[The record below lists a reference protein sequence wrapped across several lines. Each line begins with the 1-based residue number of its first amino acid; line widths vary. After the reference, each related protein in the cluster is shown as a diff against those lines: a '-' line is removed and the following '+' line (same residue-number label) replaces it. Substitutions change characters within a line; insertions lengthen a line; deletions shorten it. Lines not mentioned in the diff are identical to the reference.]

1 MNSLSPSKVIKTTPK
16 SYQYKIIY
24 FPIRGRAEPIR
35 LLLVLNEIDWK
46 ESVVD
51 KDIMKKAAGDEMYP
65 FGQVPIVEEY
75 DGVNIMHPKYLCQMD
90 AILKR
95 LGRRYGYYNSDDDN
109 DLYEIDV
116 LLSGSKLIDV

>member
-1 MNSLSPSKVIKTTPK
+1 MNSLSPSKLTKIFTK

-35 LLLVLNEIDWK
+35 LLFALNDIDWK
-46 ESVVD
+46 ESLVD
-51 KDIMKKAAGDEMYP
+51 KEVMKKAAGDDIYP

-75 DGVNIMHPKYLCQMD
+75 DDVNMLHPRYLCQMD

-95 LGRRYGYYNSDDDN
+95 LGRRYGYYNCDEDE

-116 LLSGSKLIDV
+116 LLSGSKLIDT